1 MQQVQVKQEPN
12 DTRREPVQVQR
23 PLSAEHQVRQA
34 ELVEGDSVDY
44 RIRKLKRNPRRR
56 SHRPAMYNV
65 LFSMILVT
73 RGVSKTRAD
82 GGLNAVHIRFVLDVV
97 GLSQDGN
104 LTQLRARLKEN
115 LGLCLR
121 PWTPWY
127 LYPRSDWDAYKA
139 AHYEAGLR

>member
-1 MQQVQVKQEPN
+1 ME
-12 DTRREPVQVQR
+12 D
-23 PLSAEHQVRQA
+23 
-34 ELVEGDSVDY
+34 DSVDY
-44 RIRKLKRNPRRR
+44 RIRELKRNPRRKG
-56 SHRPAMYNV
+56 HRPAMYNV
-65 LFSMILVT
+65 LFSMGSVT

-139 AHYEAGLR
+139 AHYEAGLQ